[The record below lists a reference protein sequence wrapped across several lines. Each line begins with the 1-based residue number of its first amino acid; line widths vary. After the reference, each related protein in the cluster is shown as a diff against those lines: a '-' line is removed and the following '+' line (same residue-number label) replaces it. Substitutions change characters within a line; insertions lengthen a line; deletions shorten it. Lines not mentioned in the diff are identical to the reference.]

1 MKTADGYRFT
11 LQFSAA
17 SDAYIRAGE
26 MLERMKHKK
35 SDLVVRAICEYLDH
49 HPEIEAG
56 EPVRLEVKKE
66 LFRRD
71 ELEDIVRSVLQE
83 HIGHGPVPNAAQAP
97 APITAPGVK
106 EVSAAVSMMLDGL
119 DDFI

>member
-35 SDLVVRAICEYLDH
+35 SDLVVRAICEYLDR

-56 EPVRLEVKKE
+56 EPVRLEVRKE

-97 APITAPGVK
+97 APVPAPDLK